1 MKIGNKV
8 KFVKQSCDS
17 ATPIQIGS
25 VGVLC
30 DKTNEYELNHYVVFN
45 QLNYADWFNEDELE
59 DLGAV
64 E

>member
-1 MKIGNKV
+1 MEIGNRV
-8 KFVKQSCDS
+8 RFVRQSCYS
-17 ATPIQIGS
+17 PTPIILGS

-30 DKTNEYELNHYVVFN
+30 DKTNEEELNCYVVFN

-59 DLGAV
+59 DIGAV